1 MTFRDYLNAWKNINF
16 VDNLENWSL
25 KLVKFLS
32 FSENN
37 KKIFIMGNG
46 GSAANASHIANDF
59 TYGYRDKERRLNIE
73 CLASNSSVLTC
84 LANDIGYDD
93 IFSYQIENKAKQG
106 DLVIVLSGSGNSS
119 NILNAINI
127 SKKMKLKTFGILGFD
142 GGKAKS
148 LLDDY
153 IIIPGQDMQLSED
166 MQLVIAHGS
175 MRMMDPRNTK

>member
-1 MTFRDYLNAWKNINF
+1 MTFRDYFNAWKNINF
-16 VDNLENWSL
+16 LDNLEKWSL
-25 KLVKFLS
+25 KLLKFLS
-32 FSENN
+32 FSKNN
-37 KKIFIMGNG
+37 KKVFIMGNG

-59 TYGYRDKERRLNIE
+59 TYGYGDKERRLNIE
-73 CLASNSSVLTC
+73 CLASNSSVLSC
-84 LANDIGYDD
+84 LANDIGYDNV
-93 IFSYQIENKAKQG
+93 FSYQIENKAKKG
-106 DLVIVLSGSGNSS
+106 DLVIVLSGSGNSP
-119 NILNAINI
+119 NILNAIKV